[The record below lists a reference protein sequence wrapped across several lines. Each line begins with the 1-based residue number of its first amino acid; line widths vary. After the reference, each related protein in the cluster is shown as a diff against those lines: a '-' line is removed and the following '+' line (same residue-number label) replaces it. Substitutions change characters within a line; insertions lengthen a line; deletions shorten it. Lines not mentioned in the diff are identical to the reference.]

1 MHKFTKKTLAVAT
14 AIALLGGGG
23 VAFAYW
29 TTTGAGTGAATTGT
43 STPVVVTQT
52 ATATNLYPGTSVALS
67 GKFDNVSTAAQYVT
81 AVTASVDTFSIQTDV
96 GKPACTQADF
106 TITGTSTLPG
116 SIPVGSDQGA
126 WSGLSINMVNAAT
139 NQDNCKG
146 LAVTDLEITYASS

>member
-29 TTTGAGTGAATTGT
+29 TTTGAGAGTAATGT

-52 ATATNLYPGTSVALS
+52 SPADSLYPGTSVSLS
-67 GKFDNVSTAAQYVT
+67 GEFDNGSTAAQYVT
-81 AVTASVDTFSIQTDV
+81 AVTATVDAFSLQPN
-96 GKPACTQADF
+96 GAKPACTQADF
-106 TITGTSTLPG
+106 SITGTSNLPG
-116 SIPVGSDQGA
+116 DIPAGTGVGA
-126 WSGLSINMVNAAT
+126 WSGLSINMIDKVT

-146 LAVTDLEITYASS
+146 LLTTDLTITYASS